1 MKYVK
6 VKTNG
11 MNNVE
16 FNNLR
21 FSRAE
26 SPNVNKRNLSFINN
40 NSKISKTPTKPNTKP
55 NQFRMQ
61 KIPMNTDVKTELNL
75 ETKVEP
81 EHQKNEVRV
90 NDLRNF
96 RNLNKSGVP
105 RKFVPFDKAES
116 YVNDLL
122 KKK

>member
-1 MKYVK
+1 
-6 VKTNG
+6 

-26 SPNVNKRNLSFINN
+26 SPNVNKKNLLFINN
-40 NSKISKTPTKPNTKP
+40 NPKVSKTPTKPNTKP

-61 KIPMNTDVKTELNL
+61 KIPMKTDVKTELNIETREDL
-75 ETKVEP
+75 ENP
-81 EHQKNEVRV
+81 RSEVRV

-96 RNLNKSGVP
+96 KILNKSGFL
-105 RKFVPFDKAES
+105 KKYVPFDKAES